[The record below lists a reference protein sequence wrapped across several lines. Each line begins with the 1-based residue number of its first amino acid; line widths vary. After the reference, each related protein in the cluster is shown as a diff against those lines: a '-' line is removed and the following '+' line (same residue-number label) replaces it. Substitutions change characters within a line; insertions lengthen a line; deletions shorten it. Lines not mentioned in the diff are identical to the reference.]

1 MSSNQNPYAS
11 PRAVAIAAEAAVED
25 RITFIQRT
33 YAHLLVAIV
42 AFVGLEFVLVNMPGA
57 ARMVQ
62 TMIGGFIAMGVIVAS
77 ILFGFNLG
85 VLFSGAMVLFA
96 SGAILY
102 DTSNV
107 LHHYRTD
114 QHVAAS
120 VALFSSVIVLFLYVL
135 RLVMAARD

>member
-62 TMIGGFIAMGVIVAS
+62 TMIGGQWSWLIVLGAFMGVSWLADAWARSATSPAMQYLGLSLFVVAQS
-77 ILFGFNLG
+77 IIMLPLIYIAAN
-85 VLFSGAMVLFA
+85 FA
-96 SGAILY
+96 GW
-102 DTSNV
+102 
-107 LHHYRTD
+107 
-114 QHVAAS
+114 
-120 VALFSSVIVLFLYVL
+120 
-135 RLVMAARD
+135 